1 MTLVHE
7 CRIAFVTNDDKN
19 LKLQIE
25 QLKIH
30 SQPYAAFMCRIASNA
45 LSLYSDRKDFL
56 ELAQKNENADL
67 LNKAIEC
74 QSKAEQVRKE
84 FEDNIKDQKK
94 PLYEA
99 QMDYLSK
106 LNSFFGSK
114 FNLKGHN

>member
-1 MTLVHE
+1 M
-7 CRIAFVTNDDKN
+7 
-19 LKLQIE
+19 
-25 QLKIH
+25 
-30 SQPYAAFMCRIASNA
+30 
-45 LSLYSDRKDFL
+45 
-56 ELAQKNENADL
+56 

-74 QSKAEQVRKE
+74 PNKAEQVRKE